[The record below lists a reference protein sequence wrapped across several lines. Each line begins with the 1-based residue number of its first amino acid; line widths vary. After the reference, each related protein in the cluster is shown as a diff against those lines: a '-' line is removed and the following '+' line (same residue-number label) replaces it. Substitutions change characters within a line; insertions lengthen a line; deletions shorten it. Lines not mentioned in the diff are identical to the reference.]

1 MSPAQVA
8 QKILPGILLLSR
20 DTVPNIRFNAAKAL
34 GVLVAIAEPAVVTS
48 KVRPAL
54 SLLATDSD
62 ADVSHACLLFPFL
75 LFCPHV
81 LPNSLPH
88 STYPPP
94 PLFFPFQVRFFAK
107 KVLA

>member
-62 ADVSHACLLFPFL
+62 ADVSHACFSLSFFRFASISYQPASTIHLNPF
-75 LFCPHV
+75 
-81 LPNSLPH
+81 
-88 STYPPP
+88 
-94 PLFFPFQVRFFAK
+94 PLFFIGAI
-107 KVLA
+107 LC